1 MGKAEDRINFYRER
15 VAQLSYQWRQ
25 KRLEL
30 DELDKQITAYEAALE
45 AADQVR
51 RDYNTEAAI
60 DAAKEKTNA

>member
-1 MGKAEDRINFYRER
+1 VSKIEDRINFYQQRIW
-15 VAQLSYQWRQ
+15 QLSYQWRQ

-60 DAAKEKTNA
+60 DAAKENTNA